1 MAKLSSAM
9 EKILDVEEEE
19 QEEIIEPLEKISRK
33 GDVFIAIIASYVG
46 RKVTPSRSISASV
59 GISEEFGI
67 ETAIDRIK
75 EYNSDAKN
83 LYLLINSPGGL
94 VQSSYKVAKALRKN
108 FENII
113 VFVPH
118 LAASGGTLIA
128 LVGNEIIMG
137 MMSQLSPLDPHSDYG
152 GSALSTKRGFQF
164 ITEKFKNLS
173 ERDAP
178 YTYKVLAEGCN
189 AADIDAALSVLVM
202 MENYAEE
209 ILTKS
214 GLDEKKSQDI
224 AKRLVEGFNTHE
236 EVIDFDKAKSIGLNV
251 FEYTKYPEIWGIFRQ
266 WLSEYLLQS
275 TDKHI
280 IRYWVNRGDV
290 RNESEETESG

>member
-9 EKILDVEEEE
+9 EKILDVEEEK
-19 QEEIIEPLEKISRK
+19 QEEIIEPLKKISQK

-46 RKVTPSRSISASV
+46 RKVTPSRSVSASV

-75 EYNSDAKN
+75 EGANDCAN

-108 FENII
+108 FKNII

-137 MMSQLSPLDPHSDYG
+137 MMSQLSPLDPHSEDG

-178 YTYKVLAEGCN
+178 YTYKVLAESCN

-214 GLDEKKSQDI
+214 GLDSKKSHDI
-224 AKRLVEGFNTHE
+224 AKSLVEGFNTHE
-236 EVIDFDKAKSIGLNV
+236 EVIDFDKAQSIGLNV
-251 FEYTKYPEIWGIFRQ
+251 FEYTKYPEMWGIFRQ

-275 TDKHI
+275 ADKHI
-280 IRYWVNRGDV
+280 IRYWVNTGGENDGA
-290 RNESEETESG
+290 EEVKSS

>member
-9 EKILDVEEEE
+9 EKILDVEEEK
-19 QEEIIEPLEKISRK
+19 QEEIIEPLKKISEK

-46 RKVTPSRSISASV
+46 RKVTPSRSVSASV

-75 EYNSDAKN
+75 EGANDCAN

-108 FENII
+108 FKNII

-137 MMSQLSPLDPHSDYG
+137 MMSQLSPLDPHSDDG

-173 ERDAP
+173 GRDAP
-178 YTYKVLAEGCN
+178 YTYKVLAESCN

-214 GLDEKKSQDI
+214 GLDSKKSHEI
-224 AKRLVEGFNTHE
+224 AKTLVEGFNTHE
-236 EVIDFDKAKSIGLNV
+236 EVIDFDKAQSIGLNV
-251 FEYTKYPEIWGIFRQ
+251 FEYTKYPVMWGIFRQ

-275 TDKHI
+275 ADKHI
-280 IRYWVNRGDV
+280 IRYWVNNGGVNDGT
-290 RNESEETESG
+290 EEVK

>member
-9 EKILDVEEEE
+9 EKILDVEEEK
-19 QEEIIEPLEKISRK
+19 QEEIVEPLKKISQT

-75 EYNSDAKN
+75 EHDGDCAN

-108 FENII
+108 FKNII

-137 MMSQLSPLDPHSDYG
+137 MMSQLSPLDPHSDDG

-178 YTYKVLAEGCN
+178 YTYKVLAESCN

-214 GLDEKKSQDI
+214 GIETKKSHEI
-224 AKRLVEGFNTHE
+224 AKKLVEGFNTHE
-236 EVIDFDKAKSIGLNV
+236 EVIDFDKAESIGLNV
-251 FEYTKYPEIWGIFRQ
+251 FEYTKYPEMWGVFRQ

-275 TDKHI
+275 ADKHI
-280 IRYWVNRGDV
+280 IRYWVNDGDV
-290 RNESEETESG
+290 KNDTEEVESS